1 MKKLMILLFSA
12 VIVILGYTP
21 GLAQIEDPEKKVEKE
36 GENRANENVDKGI
49 NKGFD
54 EIEDGIGSLFKK
66 KNKKGKK
73 EKNEPPVEESPMS
86 GTSSGESSTPDVQ
99 EATSDKKSSP
109 ALTWSKYDFV
119 PGDKVIFED
128 DLLGEE
134 NGEFPS
140 RWDLMQGNVEVA
152 EFGGENVIMFR
163 DGSPIIMPYFKD
175 ASKDYLPDV
184 FTIEF
189 DLYCGRDKF
198 HAYLYDRK
206 NQKSDSPSGYTD
218 LKINY
223 NQLEFGRSSSRH
235 PDEKNLEQRRWIHI
249 AIAYTN
255 GKLKAYMDETRL
267 INIPRLDF
275 DPKGLSLYIYHAR
288 NDNLYYVKN
297 VRIAEGGVK
306 YYDRVM
312 QDGKI
317 IATGIRFD
325 VGKATLKPESMGI
338 INKVVKMMQDH
349 PDLKFSVEGH
359 TDSDGD
365 DANNLKLSEERAK
378 TVMDT
383 MVKLGLSADR
393 LSTKGFG
400 ESAPIDTNSTPEG
413 KANNRR
419 VEFVKI

>member
-1 MKKLMILLFSA
+1 MRTKLTISIAFLFLFNICGMTQ
-12 VIVILGYTP
+12 VV
-21 GLAQIEDPEKKVEKE
+21 DP
-36 GENRANENVDKGI
+36 VDKTHDKGVQKTNDAINEGI
-49 NKGFD
+49 NK
-54 EIEDGIGSLFKK
+54 LFGKK
-66 KNKKGKK
+66 KKTKTEKTETK
-73 EKNEPPVEESPMS
+73 EQTTEKISEQASEANAEEQQSQK
-86 GTSSGESSTPDVQ
+86 TE
-99 EATSDKKSSP
+99 EAPQLK
-109 ALTWSKYDFV
+109 WSKYDFV

-140 RWDLMQGNVEVA
+140 RWDLMEGNVEIA

-163 DGSPIIMPYFKD
+163 DGAPTIMPYFKD
-175 ASKDYLPDV
+175 VSKDYLPDV

-189 DLYCGRDKF
+189 DLYCGRNNF
-198 HAYLYDRK
+198 LAYLYDRK
-206 NQKSDSPSGYTD
+206 NQKSGSPSGYTD
-218 LKINY
+218 LQINY
-223 NQLEFGRSSSRH
+223 YQMKFERSSSRH
-235 PDEKNLEQRRWIHI
+235 PDEQNLAQRRWIHV
-249 AIAYTN
+249 AIAYNN

-267 INIPRLDF
+267 INIPRIDF
-275 DPKGLSLYIYHAR
+275 DPKGLSLHVYHAR

-297 VRIAEGGVK
+297 IRIAEGGVK

-317 IATGIRFD
+317 IATGIRFN

-338 INKVVKMMQDH
+338 INKIVDMMQDH
-349 PDLKFSVEGH
+349 PDLKFSIEGH
-359 TDSDGD
+359 TDSDGN
-365 DANNLKLSEERAK
+365 DASNLKLSEERAK

-383 MVKLGLSADR
+383 MVKLGISADR

-400 ESAPIDTNSTPEG
+400 ESAPLDTNNTPEG